1 MKNIGKTLIFLICLY
16 SAFFLAGGVFA
27 PICAA
32 AGEFEVSAKLT
43 SLYMS
48 SCHQAPD
55 MSFWFLGFPF
65 ALCCRC
71 LGFYLGVVLSGICSL
86 LCKLKLS
93 LRLFLILAL
102 IVIIDIL
109 MNFSFGIK
117 NTGNIIRFIVGII
130 MGLLFVVSIKYLLER
145 ILCKND

>member
-55 MSFWFLGFPF
+55 RSFWFLGFPF

-102 IVIIDIL
+102 IVIIDIFGKKQFIFPGNRL
-109 MNFSFGIK
+109 AFQLLCSFPGADS
-117 NTGNIIRFIVGII
+117 FFAQHPVAVGIQ
-130 MGLLFVVSIKYLLER
+130 
-145 ILCKND
+145 